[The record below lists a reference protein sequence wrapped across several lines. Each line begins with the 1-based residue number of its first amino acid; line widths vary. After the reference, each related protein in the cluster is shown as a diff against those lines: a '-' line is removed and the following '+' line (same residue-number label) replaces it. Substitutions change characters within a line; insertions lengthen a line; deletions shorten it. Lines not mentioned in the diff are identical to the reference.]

1 MNISENNGALNR
13 QTGLERLNLSDIMQ
27 VTVGSFT
34 GALVFIMS
42 SEIVR
47 ISDKV
52 PFINLL
58 IIIVISVFFSYA
70 ISYMIGVR
78 RLGKKKMRLFLGL
91 VPQRTILQYFSSVF
105 FSFSLLYLLN
115 INTATTSMD
124 LVFSRTVVLS
134 MPSTITASAADLIE
148 SQKEAP
154 KL

>member
-58 IIIVISVFFSYA
+58 IIIVITQE
-70 ISYMIGVR
+70 
-78 RLGKKKMRLFLGL
+78 KMKL
-91 VPQRTILQYFSSVF
+91 QNILS
-105 FSFSLLYLLN
+105 
-115 INTATTSMD
+115 
-124 LVFSRTVVLS
+124 
-134 MPSTITASAADLIE
+134 
-148 SQKEAP
+148 
-154 KL
+154 